1 MELVFE
7 IVIKLLCLYV
17 AIQTVIAL
25 LSLFQAV
32 TVGMSPPPPLPLP
45 KKKRKKE
52 FED

>member
-1 MELVFE
+1 MELAFE

-32 TVGMSPPPPLPLP
+32 TVGMNPPPPLPLP
-45 KKKRKKE
+45 KKKRKIE
-52 FED
+52 HED